1 MRRVPAIVACLLA
14 ALVLAPPALADTRS
28 RDLRVA
34 TTTKIDTLNP
44 LIGTLAAEY
53 RVWALNYDLLIA
65 FDQKSMQ
72 PDTQHSLAASWEH
85 LEGRAHVDVP
95 PAPRPAAGR
104 TASR

>member
-1 MRRVPAIVACLLA
+1 M
-14 ALVLAPPALADTRS
+14 
-28 RDLRVA
+28 A

-72 PDTQHSLAASWEH
+72 PDKQHSLADELGA
-85 LEGRAHVDVP
+85 LEGRADLDVP
-95 PAPRPAAGR
+95 PAPEPASGP